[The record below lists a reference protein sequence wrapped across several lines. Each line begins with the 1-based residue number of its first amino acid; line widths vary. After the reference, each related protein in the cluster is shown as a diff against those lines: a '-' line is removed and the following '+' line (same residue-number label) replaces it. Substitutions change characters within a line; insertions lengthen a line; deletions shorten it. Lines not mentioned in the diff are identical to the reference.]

1 MAGQRSLLAPRTTG
15 TTFSGST
22 TNLSASGC
30 PTNRRRTKQLIYV
43 INPARSCL
51 AWLVPPFSL
60 CFLSDAPHDPIS
72 LLHLPSIYRPIYTHP
87 SHLSRLVSLLSC
99 CVSTYYLRQESLALL
114 SPHLTLVATVY
125 LYSVTLHVSIYT
137 SPFVHGLQKATQVSS
152 CSITSP
158 QSNPKYFPSLRVSSM
173 YSLALTYHS
182 QRRSEGLSFRS
193 QG

>member
-1 MAGQRSLLAPRTTG
+1 LAGQRSLLAPRTTG

-137 SPFVHGLQKATQVSS
+137 SPFVHGLQK
-152 CSITSP
+152 
-158 QSNPKYFPSLRVSSM
+158 
-173 YSLALTYHS
+173 
-182 QRRSEGLSFRS
+182 QRRSRRVVLLAHNPIQNIFPLCGSLLCTLSCTDLS
-193 QG
+193 LATSL